1 LIQHFD
7 RSIFY
12 LELYM
17 AIVATHVA
25 AVQELYV
32 AYFGRPADVAGLD
45 YWTNVVEAQGG
56 STTAVSASF
65 ATQPEYIAAF
75 FGKTNAQ
82 VVDQIY
88 ANMFARGASTTDGRS
103 YWVDLLNKGTVGVS
117 TIVAEVANGAKGTD
131 ATAVENKVEAATA
144 FTNALDTEA
153 EQAGYNGTDA
163 LTLAKAWITGITTDA
178 TLTAAIATPALN
190 ATVAGVVKAGTPF
203 TLNSAL
209 AELQTANKALTEFLE
224 DNNLPA
230 TAAAAKIAV
239 DGEVAAATTAVDAL
253 VAGTYDPATAI
264 GRGALA
270 DQQTAN
276 ATALKDANT
285 ALTNANTAAAAV
297 TGLSA
302 AIANKAAAV
311 EARDAAIEAA
321 AATQTELVIA
331 ENTLETRT
339 GGTLTTTVPAADA
352 AAGVVVVSMPDPD
365 STATPAPTI
374 NLIVT
379 GARGSLV
386 LANGVTEAD
395 YPGVTALRD
404 ALSADIYAD
413 RDAAAATL
421 AATTASNATVL
432 TANTGLVTAVEN
444 AQTAVNDAQDDIDA
458 LAEAVADRA
467 EAVAQQ
473 TEFTNLNKAVTDAGL
488 AFTTNGFRT
497 PVELDLATAA
507 GTTASDIFMLGDADT
522 VSITSFGRQGEDSL
536 YVGTNY
542 VLNTGTLESGN
553 NSAME
558 VFFVQNG
565 TRAEVHV
572 EKAAYGSSSDD
583 TIVITLVGVDATD
596 LQLVD
601 GIISLKETTV

>member
-1 LIQHFD
+1 
-7 RSIFY
+7 
-12 LELYM
+12 M

-25 AVQELYV
+25 AVQQLYV

-45 YWTNVVEAQGG
+45 YWTNVVEAQAG

-75 FGKTNAQ
+75 FGKTNTQ
-82 VVDQIY
+82 VIDQIY

-103 YWVDLLNKGTVGVS
+103 YWLDLLNKGSVS
-117 TIVAEVANGAKGTD
+117 INTIVDEVAKGAKGTD
-131 ATAVENKVEAATA
+131 LTAVENKVEAASA
-144 FTNALDTEA
+144 FTAALDTEA

-163 LTLAKAWITGITTDA
+163 LTLAKAFITGITTDA
-178 TLTAAIATPALN
+178 TLTAAIATPALT

-209 AELQTANKALTEFLE
+209 AELQGANKALTEFLE

-239 DGEVAAATTAVDAL
+239 DGEVTTANGVINDL
-253 VAGTYDPATAI
+253 VTGAYDPATAI

-311 EARDAAIEAA
+311 DARDAAVKAA
-321 AATQTELVIA
+321 TATQTELTIA
-331 ENTLETRT
+331 ENTFETRA
-339 GGTLTTTVPAADA
+339 GGELNTIVVPAADA
-352 AAGVVVVSMPDPD
+352 AAGVVVVSMADPE
-365 STATPAPTI
+365 SEATTPPTI

-404 ALSADIYAD
+404 ALAADIYAD
-413 RDAAAATL
+413 RDAAAATT
-421 AATTASNATVL
+421 AATTASGGTLLTTNA
-432 TANTGLVTAVEN
+432 GLVTAVE
-444 AQTAVNDAQDDIDA
+444 TAKGNVVTAQDKIDA
-458 LAEAVADRA
+458 LADAVADRA

-497 PVELDLATAA
+497 PVDLDGPTAA

-536 YVGTNY
+536 YVGSNY
-542 VLNTGTLESGN
+542 VLNTGALESGN

-601 GIISLKETTV
+601 GIISVKATAA